1 MPSSVSLRRAGFA
14 AVAVASVLLLA
25 ACAPGT
31 GPADDYPGLPVSEHE
46 EEGGHEEPGHE
57 EGEPAATW
65 VGQGGQLAVTLWGS
79 SSCPPVGR
87 EIRVI
92 EPAGKGNTVAIDLV
106 ERPEDEVCTMD
117 LAPHT
122 TVFWTPLDV
131 TTTEPLKVE
140 VAGSTVT
147 VPVK

>member
-1 MPSSVSLRRAGFA
+1 MASSVRIRRAGFA
-14 AVAVASVLLLA
+14 AAALASVFLLA

-31 GPADDYPGLPVSEHE
+31 GPADEYAGLPVSEHE
-46 EEGGHEEPGHE
+46 EEGAHEETENE
-57 EGEPAATW
+57 EGEPVAAW

-79 SSCPPVGR
+79 SSCPQVGR
-87 EIRVI
+87 DIRVI
-92 EPAGKGNTVAIDLV
+92 EPAGQGNTVAIDLV

-117 LAPHT
+117 FAPHT
-122 TVFWTPLDV
+122 TVFWTPLEV
-131 TTTEPLKVE
+131 TTTEPLKVQ